1 MNVNNVDVAC
11 ISETCLCDE
20 VPSEAVSGND
30 YNLFRNDHNR
40 RGGGVTCRGV
50 FIPTPFI
57 VFFARNARIG
67 GRSLWGRMGK
77 TVFWP

>member
-1 MNVNNVDVAC
+1 VTAGRPVGEARFVRA
-11 ISETCLCDE
+11 ILLPVRT
-20 VPSEAVSGND
+20 PSLRRVFHDS
-30 YNLFRNDHNR
+30 DHAE
-40 RGGGVTCRGV
+40 CRGV

-67 GRSLWGRMGK
+67 GRSLWGGLGK